1 MLSKLD
7 LNTVRVYAAVVD
19 EQSFAGAARQLQLPA
34 SNVSRH
40 VAALE
45 RSLGVRLLERST
57 RHLRMTEA
65 GRLLYQRAKPLLDTL
80 AATAEEL
87 GAGEQALRG
96 PLRMCMPG
104 EAPLL
109 LGPII
114 AEFCASHP
122 GVELQCDTRMAGEQ
136 ALREDM
142 DRPSCSIAATR
153 TTARWSRANW
163 PACPAFVVGAPG
175 LIARAGMPTRTAQ
188 LKTLPCITT
197 LSALQGQPWRFVD
210 TAGRM
215 VKVPVRSRYRVNSG
229 ALALAG
235 ARQGIGYAI
244 LAAGPCQ
251 EDLAA
256 GRLVEVPLEL
266 RPAPL
271 QLLAVYGHRHSA
283 SARVRTLLD
292 LIKLRLDEMTP
303 AQA

>member
-1 MLSKLD
+1 MPSKLD

-142 DRPSCSIAATR
+142 DLAIVFHRGDQEDSTLVTRELASLPSL
-153 TTARWSRANW
+153 
-163 PACPAFVVGAPG
+163 VVAAPG
-175 LIARAGMPTRTAQ
+175 LIARSGMPTRTAQ

-210 TAGRM
+210 AAGRM

-283 SARVRTLLD
+283 SARIRTLLD
-292 LIKLRLDEMTP
+292 LIKRRLDEMAP
-303 AQA
+303 AKA

>member
-1 MLSKLD
+1 MRPWST
-7 LNTVRVYAAVVD
+7 NRASPAR
-19 EQSFAGAARQLQLPA
+19 RQLQLPA

-163 PACPAFVVGAPG
+163 PACPAWSWARRADRPRRHAHAHGA
-175 LIARAGMPTRTAQ
+175 AQ
-188 LKTLPCITT
+188 DAALHHD
-197 LSALQGQPWRFVD
+197 LSALQGNPGVLW
-210 TAGRM
+210 
-215 VKVPVRSRYRVNSG
+215 
-229 ALALAG
+229 
-235 ARQGIGYAI
+235 
-244 LAAGPCQ
+244 
-251 EDLAA
+251 
-256 GRLVEVPLEL
+256 
-266 RPAPL
+266 
-271 QLLAVYGHRHSA
+271 
-283 SARVRTLLD
+283 
-292 LIKLRLDEMTP
+292 TP
-303 AQA
+303 PDAW

>member
-45 RSLGVRLLERST
+45 RSLGVRLLEQQHPPPAHDRGRPPAVPARQAPAGHAGSHRRGTGRRRTGIT
-57 RHLRMTEA
+57 R
-65 GRLLYQRAKPLLDTL
+65 
-80 AATAEEL
+80 AAAHVH
-87 GAGEQALRG
+87 ARG
-96 PLRMCMPG
+96 S
-104 EAPLL
+104 PLL

-142 DRPSCSIAATR
+142 DLAIVFHRGDQDDSTLVTRELASLPSL
-153 TTARWSRANW
+153 
-163 PACPAFVVGAPG
+163 VVGAPG

-244 LAAGPCQ
+244 LAAGP
-251 EDLAA
+251 ARRIWRRA
-256 GRLVEVPLEL
+256 GWWRCRWNCGRRPCSCWPCMAIGI
-266 RPAPL
+266 RPAR
-271 QLLAVYGHRHSA
+271 VYGPCW
-283 SARVRTLLD
+283 T
-292 LIKLRLDEMTP
+292 
-303 AQA
+303 

>member
-1 MLSKLD
+1 MPSKLD

-142 DRPSCSIAATR
+142 DLAIVFHRGDQDDSTLVTRELASLPSL
-153 TTARWSRANW
+153 
-163 PACPAFVVGAPG
+163 VVGARADRPRRHAHAHG
-175 LIARAGMPTRTAQ
+175 AAQDAALHHDLERAAGATLAFCGHRRTHGEGAGAQPLPRQQRRAGAGGRAPGYR
-188 LKTLPCITT
+188 LCDPGGRSLPGG
-197 LSALQGQPWRFVD
+197 SGGGP
-210 TAGRM
+210 AGG
-215 VKVPVRSRYRVNSG
+215 G
-229 ALALAG
+229 AAGIAAG
-235 ARQGIGYAI
+235 A
-244 LAAGPCQ
+244 
-251 EDLAA
+251 
-256 GRLVEVPLEL
+256 
-266 RPAPL
+266 L

>member
-1 MLSKLD
+1 MRPWST
-7 LNTVRVYAAVVD
+7 NRASPAR
-19 EQSFAGAARQLQLPA
+19 RQLQLPA

-96 PLRMCMPG
+96 PLRMH
-104 EAPLL
+104 ARRSPLL

-142 DRPSCSIAATR
+142 DLAIVFHRGDQDDSTLVTRELASLPSL
-153 TTARWSRANW
+153 
-163 PACPAFVVGAPG
+163 VAPG
-175 LIARAGMPTRTAQ
+175 
-188 LKTLPCITT
+188 
-197 LSALQGQPWRFVD
+197 
-210 TAGRM
+210 
-215 VKVPVRSRYRVNSG
+215 
-229 ALALAG
+229 
-235 ARQGIGYAI
+235 
-244 LAAGPCQ
+244 
-251 EDLAA
+251 
-256 GRLVEVPLEL
+256 
-266 RPAPL
+266 
-271 QLLAVYGHRHSA
+271 
-283 SARVRTLLD
+283 
-292 LIKLRLDEMTP
+292 
-303 AQA
+303 

>member
-1 MLSKLD
+1 M
-7 LNTVRVYAAVVD
+7 
-19 EQSFAGAARQLQLPA
+19 PA

-142 DRPSCSIAATR
+142 DLAIVFHRGDQDDSTLVTRELASLPSL
-153 TTARWSRANW
+153 
-163 PACPAFVVGAPG
+163 VVGARADRPRRHAHAHG
-175 LIARAGMPTRTAQ
+175 AAQDAALHHDLERAAGATLAFCGHRRTHGEGAGAQPLPRQQRRAG
-188 LKTLPCITT
+188 
-197 LSALQGQPWRFVD
+197 
-210 TAGRM
+210 AGGRA
-215 VKVPVRSRYRVNSG
+215 P
-229 ALALAG
+229 
-235 ARQGIGYAI
+235 GIGYAI

-266 RPAPL
+266 RPAPCSCWPCM
-271 QLLAVYGHRHSA
+271 AIGIRPARVYGPCW
-283 SARVRTLLD
+283 T
-292 LIKLRLDEMTP
+292 
-303 AQA
+303 

>member
-1 MLSKLD
+1 MPSKLD

-142 DRPSCSIAATR
+142 DLAIVFHRGDQEDSTLVTRELASLPSLIVA
-153 TTARWSRANW
+153 
-163 PACPAFVVGAPG
+163 APG
-175 LIARAGMPTRTAQ
+175 
-188 LKTLPCITT
+188 
-197 LSALQGQPWRFVD
+197 
-210 TAGRM
+210 
-215 VKVPVRSRYRVNSG
+215 
-229 ALALAG
+229 
-235 ARQGIGYAI
+235 
-244 LAAGPCQ
+244 
-251 EDLAA
+251 
-256 GRLVEVPLEL
+256 
-266 RPAPL
+266 
-271 QLLAVYGHRHSA
+271 
-283 SARVRTLLD
+283 
-292 LIKLRLDEMTP
+292 
-303 AQA
+303 